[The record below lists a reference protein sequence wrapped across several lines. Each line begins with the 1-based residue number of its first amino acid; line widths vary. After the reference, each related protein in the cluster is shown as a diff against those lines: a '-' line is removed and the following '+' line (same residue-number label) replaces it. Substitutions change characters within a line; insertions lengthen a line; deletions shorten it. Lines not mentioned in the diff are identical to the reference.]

1 MNIRSVLRTGYSTLS
16 GAKADTPMLDAVVLL
31 AEAAGL
37 TKEKLIA
44 SFPGEIDEKS
54 YSRFKHFLDLR
65 CSGQPVSYILNR
77 KEFYGLEFYVDSRVL
92 VPRPD
97 TETLVEA
104 VLEMVACDDSLTDV
118 LDICTGSGCVAIT
131 LKYINKDL
139 KVSASDISGDA
150 LKVFKKNCINIL
162 GYTLPVYESDLFSGI
177 TEKYDIIAGN
187 PPYLFDDE
195 VHKLK
200 KLNWP
205 EPELALSGGKNGTG
219 IANRIIRDAVHYL
232 NTGGYLIMEA
242 AEPQMAELYGL
253 MDLNGYDNIRI
264 RNDLAGRKRVIC
276 GRVKKGGRYPADR
289 QETAGK

>member
-1 MNIRSVLRTGYSTLS
+1 MNIRSVLNTGYSTLS
-16 GAKADTPMLDAVVLL
+16 CMGVDTPMLDATVLL
-31 AEAAGL
+31 AEAAGF
-37 TKEKLIA
+37 TKEKLLA

-54 YSRFKHFLDLR
+54 YSRFKYFLDLR

-77 KEFYGLEFYVDSRVL
+77 KEFYGLDFYVDSRVL

-104 VLEMVACDDSLTDV
+104 VLETVTCGDSPTDV

-139 KVSASDISGDA
+139 KVSASDISGNA

-162 GYTLPVYESDLFSGI
+162 GYTLPVYQCDLFSGI

-187 PPYLFDDE
+187 PPYLLDDE
-195 VHKLK
+195 IYKLK

-205 EPELALSGGKNGTG
+205 EPELALSGGENGIG
-219 IANRIIRDAVHYL
+219 IAKRIIEDAVHRL
-232 NTGGYLIMEA
+232 NTDGYLIMEA
-242 AEPQMAELYGL
+242 AEPQMTELYGL

-264 RNDLAGRKRVIC
+264 RKDLAGRKRVIC
-276 GRVKKGGRYPADR
+276 GRVKKR
-289 QETAGK
+289 